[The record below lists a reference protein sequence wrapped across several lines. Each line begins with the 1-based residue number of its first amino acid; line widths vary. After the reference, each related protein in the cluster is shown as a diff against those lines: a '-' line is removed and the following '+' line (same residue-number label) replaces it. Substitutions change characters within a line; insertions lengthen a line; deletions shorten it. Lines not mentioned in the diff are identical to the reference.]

1 MKTAPKKPP
10 RIPSG
15 LRSSR
20 AIGAYSVIAGL
31 VVWQLAY
38 QGLAWTHYFKDYA
51 IYHFLSSP
59 LQVMQSFGELYQS
72 GELLRNSY
80 FSLLEF
86 VYGFLLA
93 IVVGVLIGFIMAT
106 NKKINYFLDPWV
118 SCLYATPLVALAP
131 VIMVWFG
138 LGIFPNSLVVFLG
151 AVFPILLNTYTGIKS
166 VRQNLVEVI
175 RAFGGSSTQVFF
187 KVMIPDATPAIITGI
202 RLAVGRAVIS
212 VVVAELFGAEAG
224 LGFMVYFYSQRF
236 LPGPVFVALVVL
248 VVFGI
253 LSFLAL
259 EKVQGWLSPWY
270 TYQLRRTAPGMEM
283 DRS

>member
-1 MKTAPKKPP
+1 MKSTTKRTPL
-10 RIPSG
+10 IPLW
-15 LRSSR
+15 LRSSQTTG
-20 AIGAYSVIAGL
+20 AFSVVVGIGI
-31 VVWQLAY
+31 WQLFY
-38 QGLAWTHYFKDYA
+38 EGLARTHYFKDYA
-51 IYHFLSSP
+51 IHHFLSSP
-59 LQVMQSFGELYQS
+59 LQVIQSFSELSQS
-72 GELLRNSY
+72 GELLRHST

-93 IVVGVLIGFIMAT
+93 IVIGIPIGFLMAT
-106 NKKINYFLDPWV
+106 IKKINYYLDPWV

-138 LGIFPNSLVVFLG
+138 LGIFPNSLIVFLG

-166 VRQNLVEVI
+166 VRANLVEVV
-175 RAFGGSSTQVFF
+175 RAFGGSPLQVFF

-236 LPGPVFVALVVL
+236 LPGPVFVAIVVL

-259 EKVQGWLSPWY
+259 EKIQGWLSPWY
-270 TYQLRRTAPGMEM
+270 TYQLRREAHGMEM
-283 DRS
+283 E